1 MAKTLS
7 LAVVLTLA
15 LVATTIQQ
23 TTVAQKLH
31 VVGDGLGWI
40 VPPGGPIAYST
51 WADLQTFTV
60 GDILMFNFTTG
71 DQDVAR
77 VTKEAFD
84 NCNSTNPIWLATNG
98 PANYTLSSND
108 DYYFIGTMERHC
120 FFGQKLAVTDVEGA
134 PGPMAPPPPP
144 PPPSPLVPTPP
155 RAAKTYVVGDDLG
168 WLVPPGGS
176 IAYSTWAYN
185 KTFFVGDILGAQDVA
200 EVSKAAFESCDTT
213 TTITVLTT
221 SPAKIT
227 LTTAGDHFFTSTYP
241 RTAAWA
247 KNLPSVLWEQP
258 ASPAPPPPPPTP
270 AVPAP
275 PVPPMTYIVGDDLGW
290 LVPPGVF
297 NFKNGTQDVAVVT
310 KAAYQSCDTAT
321 ATTVLTT
328 SPAKITLTAP
338 GEHFFTSTYPRHC
351 SLGQKLA
358 ISVVGTAASPAPP
371 PPPPTPAV
379 PAPPVPPMTYIVG
392 DDLGW
397 LVPPGGEIA
406 YSTWAYNKT
415 FIVGDTLVFN
425 FKNGTQDVA
434 VVTKAAYE
442 SCYTATA
449 TTVLTTSPAKITL
462 TVPGE
467 HFFTSTYR
475 DHCRLGQKLAINV
488 TGTATPPPSTAL
500 SPAYAPGP
508 GGAAPPPPAQPHLR
522 PSSAYFL
529 GPTCPLPLLF
539 SCN

>member
-1 MAKTLS
+1 MAKTLT
-7 LAVVLTLA
+7 LAIVLTLTLLAA
-15 LVATTIQQ
+15 LQQ

-40 VPPGGPIAYST
+40 VPPGGPIAYIT
-51 WADLQTFTV
+51 WADMQTFTA

-98 PANYTLSSND
+98 PVNYTLSSGG

-120 FFGQKLAVTDVEGA
+120 FFGQKLAVKDVKGA
-134 PGPMAPPPPP
+134 PTPMAPPPPP
-144 PPPSPLVPTPP
+144 SPPVPTPP

-168 WLVPPGGS
+168 WLVPPGGA

-185 KTFFVGDILGAQDVA
+185 KTFFIGDTLVFNFVKGVQDVA
-200 EVSKAAFESCDTT
+200 EVSKAAYESCDTT
-213 TTITVLTT
+213 TPITVLTT

-241 RTAAWA
+241 RHCGLGQKLAI
-247 KNLPSVLWEQP
+247 SVMGTT
-258 ASPAPPPPPPTP
+258 ASPTPPPPPPTP

-275 PVPPMTYIVGDDLGW
+275 PVPPMTYV
-290 LVPPGVF
+290 
-297 NFKNGTQDVAVVT
+297 
-310 KAAYQSCDTAT
+310 
-321 ATTVLTT
+321 
-328 SPAKITLTAP
+328 
-338 GEHFFTSTYPRHC
+338 
-351 SLGQKLA
+351 
-358 ISVVGTAASPAPP
+358 
-371 PPPPTPAV
+371 
-379 PAPPVPPMTYIVG
+379 VG

-397 LVPPGGEIA
+397 LVPPGGEVA

-442 SCYTATA
+442 SCDTAAA
-449 TTVLTTSPAKITL
+449 TTVLTTSPAKINL
-462 TVPGE
+462 TSPGE
-467 HFFTSTYR
+467 HFFTSTYP

-488 TGTATPPPSTAL
+488 TGTAMSPPSTTTG

-508 GGAAPPPPAQPHLR
+508 GGPAPPPT
-522 PSSAYFL
+522 SSA
-529 GPTCPLPLLF
+529 PWKAITCLF
-539 SCN
+539 SVTYLSIAIAFLL